1 MQLLS
6 NVVALLLAFG
16 MTCAAV
22 WLLRRS
28 VADMGA
34 RLSAL
39 WSLLGEAKGQ
49 SGPMRWPGLNRAA
62 PYLLA
67 LLLLLVALKA
77 SAAAGADVGVMDDLV
92 DQYHGKTGAW
102 FSKLFGYAQTLFA
115 ILATIE
121 VAWSGIVWALEKDQ
135 MQSWVAALV
144 RKIMTIGFFYALLLH
159 ADTWIPAII
168 DSLVMAG
175 QNAGGTGSLSPS
187 SVVAVGMDCF
197 GRIIEAVGNLGF
209 MDRIAVALPAEFC
222 GFVILLSFVWIACH
236 LAVALIESFIAISA
250 NVLFLG
256 FGGSRWTLDFVNKV
270 LGYAVSTGVKLF
282 MLYLMIGLGMTEAN
296 DWANA
301 LTATTVGDNYLST
314 CAHIV
319 CGAVFFAYLST
330 KIPALAA
337 SMLNGSPTLTAGD
350 AAGTVA
356 GMAAGAVALGAMS
369 VNGKS
374 IFEAAK
380 GGNGPGAGTG
390 GLAAA
395 GAGAGGGV
403 QNASALGLSSS
414 SNGGSSAASVA
425 KAAPVMPPPSLPP
438 SSGGSSSSPAR
449 AAAQTEAASATTQ
462 AMPASAPPAEAP
474 AASGATSA
482 AQSGESDAP
491 APVAAVPPP
500 ALPASTSAAS
510 SASVTSATPAPASA
524 GTTSAAQASERD
536 TPAPVSAVPPPALPT
551 SSTGTASSTSA
562 TPAPAKSSASSPA
575 ATSPSL
581 NSGDTAPPVA
591 AVPPPAIPGSSP
603 VAENAIGSAGGD
615 QVPQDSNQS
624 NETQP
629 PRASKREEF
638 DRLRRELPHDQ
649 AGGGTVHIKLDHGH
663 E

>member
-67 LLLLLVALKA
+67 LLLLMVALKA
-77 SAAAGADVGVMDDLV
+77 SAAGADVGVMDDLV

-197 GRIIEAVGNLGF
+197 GRIMEAVGNLGF

-395 GAGAGGGV
+395 GAGAGGSV

-449 AAAQTEAASATTQ
+449 AAAQTEAASAPTQ
-462 AMPASAPPAEAP
+462 AMPASAPPADAP

-491 APVAAVPPP
+491 APVAAVLPP
-500 ALPASTSAAS
+500 ALPA
-510 SASVTSATPAPASA
+510 
-524 GTTSAAQASERD
+524 
-536 TPAPVSAVPPPALPT
+536 

-581 NSGDTAPPVA
+581 NSSDTAPPVA
-591 AVPPPAIPGSSP
+591 AVPPPVIPGSSP

-624 NETQP
+624 NETQQ

>member
-1 MQLLS
+1 M
-6 NVVALLLAFG
+6 
-16 MTCAAV
+16 
-22 WLLRRS
+22 
-28 VADMGA
+28 
-34 RLSAL
+34 
-39 WSLLGEAKGQ
+39 
-49 SGPMRWPGLNRAA
+49 
-62 PYLLA
+62 
-67 LLLLLVALKA
+67 VALKA
-77 SAAAGADVGVMDDLV
+77 SAAGADVGVMDDLV

-197 GRIIEAVGNLGF
+197 GRIMEAVGNLGF

-270 LGYAVSTGVKLF
+270 LGYAVSTGLKLF

-301 LTATTVGDNYLST
+301 LTATTVSDNYLST

-380 GGNGPGAGTG
+380 SGNGPGAGTG
-390 GLAAA
+390 GLAAV
-395 GAGAGGGV
+395 GTGRSV

-414 SNGGSSAASVA
+414 SNEGSSAASVA

-449 AAAQTEAASATTQ
+449 AAAQTEAASAPTQ

-474 AASGATSA
+474 AASGTSSA

-500 ALPASTSAAS
+500 ALPAS
-510 SASVTSATPAPASA
+510 
-524 GTTSAAQASERD
+524 
-536 TPAPVSAVPPPALPT
+536 
-551 SSTGTASSTSA
+551 STGTASSTSA
-562 TPAPAKSSASSPA
+562 TPAPAKPSASSPA
-575 ATSPSL
+575 STSSSL
-581 NSGDTAPPVA
+581 NSSDTAPPVA
-591 AVPPPAIPGSSP
+591 AVPPPVIPGSSP
-603 VAENAIGSAGGD
+603 VTENAIGSAGGD

-624 NETQP
+624 NETQQ

-649 AGGGTVHIKLDHGH
+649 AGGGTVHIKLDYGH

>member
-67 LLLLLVALKA
+67 LLLLLVALQA
-77 SAAAGADVGVMDDLV
+77 SAASAPSVGLMDDLV

-102 FSKLFGYAQTLFA
+102 FSTLFSYAQTLFA

-135 MQSWVAALV
+135 MQAWVAALV

-159 ADTWIPAII
+159 ADTWIPAIVN
-168 DSLVMAG
+168 SLVKAG
-175 QNAGGTGSLSPS
+175 QDAGGTGSLSPS

-197 GRIIEAVGNLGF
+197 GRIMEAVGNLGI

-236 LAVALIESFIAISA
+236 LAVALVESFIAISA

-282 MLYLMIGLGMTEAN
+282 MLYLMIGLGMTEAK
-296 DWANA
+296 DWAKA
-301 LTATTVGDNYLST
+301 LTVTTVGDNYLST
-314 CAHIV
+314 CAQIV
-319 CGAVFFAYLST
+319 GGAVFFAYLAT

-380 GGNGPGAGTG
+380 GGKNGPGAGTG

-425 KAAPVMPPPSLPP
+425 KTAPVMPPPSLPP
-438 SSGGSSSSPAR
+438 SSGGSPSSPAR
-449 AAAQTEAASATTQ
+449 AAAQTEAASTPTQ

-510 SASVTSATPAPASA
+510 SASVTSATPAPA
-524 GTTSAAQASERD
+524 
-536 TPAPVSAVPPPALPT
+536 
-551 SSTGTASSTSA
+551 
-562 TPAPAKSSASSPA
+562 KSSASSPA

-591 AVPPPAIPGSSP
+591 AVPPPVIPGGSP
-603 VAENAIGSAGGD
+603 VTENAIGSAGGD
-615 QVPQDSNQS
+615 QVPQDSNQN
-624 NETQP
+624 NETQQ